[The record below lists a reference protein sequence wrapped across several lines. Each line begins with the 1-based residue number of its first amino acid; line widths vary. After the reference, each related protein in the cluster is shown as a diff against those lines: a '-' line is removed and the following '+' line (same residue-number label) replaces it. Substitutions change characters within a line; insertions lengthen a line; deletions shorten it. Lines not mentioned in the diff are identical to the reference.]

1 MAEHW
6 SRKPGV
12 GSSNLPQ
19 GYYEAVNVPFF
30 SKTNCFSL
38 PLGYVDHY
46 AAKWIVPN
54 IKKKTVRYVYS
65 FSPVS
70 IFFYEFPQGDKF
82 RKRLLQWNC
91 SPLNIPRP
99 RKSWRNCSIF
109 SVLSI
114 VHSRLTFWEWVKRFF
129 TRLFLAIQGAY
140 TLKVFKGCGFK
151 CKPLSSETFLWCCLL
166 RRLYKVFLN
175 LS

>member
-30 SKTNCFSL
+30 QKLTVFRYHWGMLTIMQPNKL
-38 PLGYVDHY
+38 YPILRKKLWDTY
-46 AAKWIVPN
+46 IV
-54 IKKKTVRYVYS
+54 
-65 FSPVS
+65 FLQFLF
-70 IFFYEFPQGDKF
+70 FFYEFPQGDKF

-91 SPLNIPRP
+91 SPLNIHRL

-109 SVLSI
+109 SILSI

-166 RRLYKVFLN
+166 RCTRCF
-175 LS
+175 